1 MDLSEIKEAF
11 IQESL
16 ELLSGAELHLLQLE
30 KGEFDEE
37 AIHSMFRYVHTVK
50 GTAGMFGYEA
60 IEECSHELETLL
72 DLARSGKTELDP
84 RKIDFLLRAIDHLK
98 KIVSDPI
105 PSKDL
110 EPELQSEQTK
120 IIQEAKEFTGN
131 ASEKNKNKQASKNQE
146 EQKISSSKTGN
157 VNSDWQISFFPS
169 DHIFKDGMDPYSFLK
184 YLRSLGEIQNL
195 YVYKT
200 KLPDWKDWDSENCYL
215 GYEIQ
220 LRSNSNHRE
229 IESVFSFV
237 KDSSFLSVLPP
248 GSSEESFYKISKE
261 IPCGE
266 LEYFKALEIQGLN
279 LGSPSLS
286 STSEIAKT
294 ESVSK
299 KSEPDSKTQTSQIAP
314 KLIRI
319 DSAKVDQLVNLVGEL
334 IISEASLGRLLAQ
347 KEDSELNESAE
358 LLARLVG
365 EIRETAMAL
374 RMVPIGE
381 LFEKYRRTVRDI
393 SMELGK
399 EVDFEILGG
408 ETELDRSVIE
418 KINDPIVHILRNAL
432 DHGIEP
438 SQDRVNAGKA
448 QKGKLKIQAS
458 HSTGSISIEIS
469 DDGKGINHEK
479 IRQKAIEKGIIDA
492 AQTLNEQEIFN
503 LIFQPGF
510 STAESVTSLS
520 GRGVGMDVVLRNI
533 ESLRGS
539 VNVQSEFGK
548 GSVFSIRLPLT
559 LAIIDGFLVRA
570 CDSYFVVPMDWVRET
585 MESELQLLPE
595 EISGSINLRGEVL
608 PILHLGRFLGLPD
621 PDEGRQNILVL
632 EHDGRNFGVLVH
644 ELLGEI
650 QSVIKPLNE
659 IFKGIQCIS
668 GTSVLGTGNI
678 AFILDVPGLHSLL
691 KMQRT
696 NLRDR
701 TAAR

>member
-16 ELLSGAELHLLQLE
+16 ELLSGAELHLLQME
-30 KGEFDEE
+30 KGEFNEE
-37 AIHSMFRYVHTVK
+37 AIHSMFRSVHTVK
-50 GTAGMFGYEA
+50 GTAGMFGYES

-84 RKIDFLLRAIDHLK
+84 AKIDFLLRAIDHLK
-98 KIVSDPI
+98 RIVEDPI
-105 PSKDL
+105 PGRDL
-110 EPELQSEQTK
+110 APELEAEQTK
-120 IIQEAKEFTGN
+120 IIKEAQGFTGKV
-131 ASEKNKNKQASKNQE
+131 SEKKEIKNPASDLVADKSE
-146 EQKISSSKTGN
+146 KKGT
-157 VNSDWQISFFPS
+157 VNSNWQITFFPGEN
-169 DHIFKDGMDPYSFLK
+169 IFKDGMDPFSFLK
-184 YLRSLGEIQNL
+184 YLRTVGEIQYL

-200 KLPDWKDWDSENCYL
+200 KLPDWNNWDSENCYL
-215 GYEIQ
+215 GYEVQ
-220 LRSNSNHRE
+220 LKSSSE
-229 IESVFSFV
+229 KKDLESVFSFV
-237 KDSSFLSVLPP
+237 KDSSFLRLIPP
-248 GSSEESFYKISKE
+248 NSSEEIFHTISNE
-261 IPCGE
+261 IPCE
-266 LEYFKALEIQGLN
+266 KEEYFKALELQGLRFQTATPAYSS
-279 LGSPSLS
+279 GTSKEQTSP
-286 STSEIAKT
+286 
-294 ESVSK
+294 K
-299 KSEPDSKTQTSQIAP
+299 KSEAEKVQTTQIVP

-334 IISEASLGRLLAQ
+334 IISEASLGRLLVD
-347 KEDSELNESAE
+347 KEDSDLNESAE
-358 LLARLVG
+358 VLSRLVG

-393 SMELGK
+393 SLELGK

-438 SQDRVNAGKA
+438 SQERTNLGKS
-448 QKGKLKIQAS
+448 QRGKLKIQAS

-479 IRQKAIEKGIIDA
+479 IRQKAIEKGLIDP
-492 AQTLNEQEIFN
+492 AQVLNEQEIFN

-559 LAIIDGFLVRA
+559 LAIIDGFLVRS

-595 EISGSINLRGEVL
+595 EIAGSINLRGEVL

-621 PDEGRQNILVL
+621 PDEGRKNVLVL
-632 EHDGRNFGVLVH
+632 EHDGRNFGILVND
-644 ELLGEI
+644 LLGEI

-668 GTSVLGTGNI
+668 GTSVLGTGKI

-691 KMQRT
+691 KIQRT

-701 TAAR
+701 TLAR

>member
-16 ELLSGAELHLLQLE
+16 ELLSGAESHLLRME

-37 AIHSMFRYVHTVK
+37 AIHSMFRSVHTVK
-50 GTAGMFGYEA
+50 GTAGMFGYES

-84 RKIDFLLRAIDHLK
+84 AKIDFLLRAIDHLK
-98 KIVSDPI
+98 RIVEDPI
-105 PSKDL
+105 PGKELNTELQTEQLKIIKEAQGFTGKISEKKEIKNSASDPGLSKDK
-110 EPELQSEQTK
+110 T
-120 IIQEAKEFTGN
+120 
-131 ASEKNKNKQASKNQE
+131 EKQG
-146 EQKISSSKTGN
+146 T
-157 VNSDWQISFFPS
+157 VNSDWQITFFPGEN
-169 DHIFKDGMDPYSFLK
+169 IFKDGMDPFSFLK
-184 YLRSLGEIQNL
+184 YLRTIGEIQYL

-200 KLPDWKDWDSENCYL
+200 KIPDWNSWDSENCYL
-215 GYEIQ
+215 GYEVR
-220 LRSNSNHRE
+220 LKSASERKDL
-229 IESVFSFV
+229 ESVFSFV
-237 KDSSFLSVLPP
+237 KDSSFLRITPP
-248 GSSEESFYKISKE
+248 NSPEEVFHKIASE
-261 IPCGE
+261 IPCE
-266 LEYFKALEIQGLN
+266 KEEYFKALELQGL
-279 LGSPSLS
+279 LFQIPVTVHS
-286 STSEIAKT
+286 S
-294 ESVSK
+294 ESIKEQSSSK
-299 KSEPDSKTQTSQIAP
+299 KAESEKTQTTQIVP

-334 IISEASLGRLLAQ
+334 IISEASLGRLLID
-347 KEDSELNESAE
+347 KEDSDLNESAE
-358 LLARLVG
+358 LLSRLVG

-393 SMELGK
+393 SLELGK
-399 EVDFEILGG
+399 EVDLEILGG

-438 SQDRVNAGKA
+438 SQERTNLGKP
-448 QKGKLKIQAS
+448 QRGKLKIQAS

-469 DDGKGINHEK
+469 DDGKGINHER
-479 IRQKAIEKGIIDA
+479 IRQKAIEKGLIDP
-492 AQTLNEQEIFN
+492 AQVLNEQEIFN

-548 GSVFSIRLPLT
+548 GCVFSIRLPLT
-559 LAIIDGFLVRA
+559 LAIIDGFLVRS

-585 MESELQLLPE
+585 MESGLQLLPE

-621 PDEGRQNILVL
+621 PDEGRKNVLVL
-632 EHDGRNFGVLVH
+632 EHDGRNFGILVND
-644 ELLGEI
+644 LLGEI

-668 GTSVLGTGNI
+668 GTSVLGTGKI

-691 KMQRT
+691 KIQRT

-701 TAAR
+701 TFAR

>member
-16 ELLSGAELHLLQLE
+16 ELLSGAELYLLRME

-37 AIHSMFRYVHTVK
+37 AIHSMFRSVHTVK
-50 GTAGMFGYEA
+50 GTAGMFGYES

-84 RKIDFLLRAIDHLK
+84 AKIDFLLRAIDHLK
-98 KIVSDPI
+98 RIVEDPV
-105 PSKDL
+105 PGKNLNSEL
-110 EPELQSEQTK
+110 EAEQMK
-120 IIQEAKEFTGN
+120 IIKEARQFTGKT
-131 ASEKNKNKQASKNQE
+131 SEKKEIKNPASDSSPARIEKQG
-146 EQKISSSKTGN
+146 T
-157 VNSDWQISFFPS
+157 VNSDWQITFFPGEN
-169 DHIFKDGMDPYSFLK
+169 IFKDGMDPFSFLK
-184 YLRSLGEIQNL
+184 YLRNIGEIQYL

-200 KLPDWKDWDSENCYL
+200 KLPDWDHWDSENCYL
-215 GYEIQ
+215 GYEVQ
-220 LRSNSNHRE
+220 LKTSSE
-229 IESVFSFV
+229 KKDLESVFSFV
-237 KDSSFLSVLPP
+237 KDSSFLRVVPP
-248 GSSEESFYKISKE
+248 NSSEEIFHTIANE
-261 IPCGE
+261 VPCE
-266 LEYFKALEIQGLN
+266 KKEYFKALELQGLRFQAPI
-279 LGSPSLS
+279 STQSTETSKEQS
-286 STSEIAKT
+286 S
-294 ESVSK
+294 SK
-299 KSEPDSKTQTSQIAP
+299 KSEVEKSQITQIVP

-334 IISEASLGRLLAQ
+334 IISEASLGRLLAD
-347 KEDSELNESAE
+347 KEDSDLNESAE
-358 LLARLVG
+358 ILSRLVG

-393 SMELGK
+393 SLELGK

-438 SQDRVNAGKA
+438 SQERANLGKS
-448 QKGKLKIQAS
+448 QRGKLKIQAS

-479 IRQKAIEKGIIDA
+479 IRQKAIEKGLIDP
-492 AQTLNEQEIFN
+492 AQVLNEQEIFN

-559 LAIIDGFLVRA
+559 LAIIDGFLVRS

-595 EISGSINLRGEVL
+595 EIAGSINLRGEVL

-621 PDEGRQNILVL
+621 PDEGRKNVLVL
-632 EHDGRNFGVLVH
+632 EHDGRNFGILVND
-644 ELLGEI
+644 LLGEI

-668 GTSVLGTGNI
+668 GTSVLGTGKI

-691 KMQRT
+691 KIQRT

-701 TAAR
+701 TFAR

>member
-16 ELLSGAELHLLQLE
+16 ELLSGAELYLLRME
-30 KGEFDEE
+30 KGEIDGE
-37 AIHSMFRYVHTVK
+37 AIHSMFRSVHTVK
-50 GTAGMFGYEA
+50 GTAGMFGYES

-84 RKIDFLLRAIDHLK
+84 AKIDFLLRAIDHLK
-98 KIVSDPI
+98 RIVEDPI
-105 PSKDL
+105 PGKELSAAL
-110 EPELQSEQTK
+110 EAEHVK
-120 IIQEAKEFTGN
+120 IIREAQAFTGKT
-131 ASEKNKNKQASKNQE
+131 SEKKEIKNPASDVATDKSE
-146 EQKISSSKTGN
+146 KPGS
-157 VNSDWQISFFPS
+157 VNSYWQITFFPGEN
-169 DHIFKDGMDPYSFLK
+169 IFKDGMDPFSFLK
-184 YLRSLGEIQNL
+184 YLRTVGEIQYL

-200 KLPDWKDWDSENCYL
+200 KLPDWNNWDSENCYL
-215 GYEIQ
+215 GYEVQ
-220 LRSNSNHRE
+220 LKSSSE
-229 IESVFSFV
+229 KKDLESVFSFV
-237 KDSSFLSVLPP
+237 KDSSFLRIIPP
-248 GSSEESFYKISKE
+248 NSSEELFHTIANE
-261 IPCGE
+261 IPCKRE
-266 LEYFKALEIQGLN
+266 EYFKVLELQGLRFQTSN
-279 LGSPSLS
+279 SIPSS
-286 STSEIAKT
+286 ETSKEQT
-294 ESVSK
+294 PSK
-299 KSEPDSKTQTSQIAP
+299 KSELEKTQTTQIVP

-334 IISEASLGRLLAQ
+334 IISEASLGRLLAD
-347 KEDSELNESAE
+347 KEDSDLNESAE
-358 LLARLVG
+358 ILSRLVG

-393 SMELGK
+393 SLELGK

-438 SQDRVNAGKA
+438 SQERANLGKS
-448 QKGKLKIQAS
+448 QRGKLKIQAS

-479 IRQKAIEKGIIDA
+479 IRQKAIEKGLIDP
-492 AQTLNEQEIFN
+492 AQVLNEQEIFN

-559 LAIIDGFLVRA
+559 LAIIDGFLVRS

-595 EISGSINLRGEVL
+595 EIAGSINLRGEVL

-621 PDEGRQNILVL
+621 PDEGRKNVLVL
-632 EHDGRNFGVLVH
+632 EHDGRNFGILVND
-644 ELLGEI
+644 LLGEI

-668 GTSVLGTGNI
+668 GTSVLGTGKI

-691 KMQRT
+691 KIQRT

-701 TAAR
+701 TFAR

>member
-16 ELLSGAELHLLQLE
+16 ELLSGAELDLLRME
-30 KGEFDEE
+30 KGEFDKE
-37 AIHSMFRYVHTVK
+37 AIHSMFRSVHTVK
-50 GTAGMFGYEA
+50 GTAGMFGYES

-72 DLARSGKTELDP
+72 DLARSGKTDLDP
-84 RKIDFLLRAIDHLK
+84 SKIDFLLRAIDHLK
-98 KIVSDPI
+98 RIVGDPI
-105 PSKDL
+105 PGKNL
-110 EPELQSEQTK
+110 TPELEAEQEK
-120 IIQEAKEFTGN
+120 IIRDARGFTGKTSDKKEIKN
-131 ASEKNKNKQASKNQE
+131 PASDPGKDSSEKSG
-146 EQKISSSKTGN
+146 T
-157 VNSDWQISFFPS
+157 VNSDWQITFFPGEN
-169 DHIFKDGMDPYSFLK
+169 IFKDGMDPFSFLK
-184 YLRSLGEIQNL
+184 YLRTIGEIKNL

-200 KLPDWKDWDSENCYL
+200 KLPDLSNWDSENCYL
-215 GYEIQ
+215 GYEVQ
-220 LRSNSNHRE
+220 LKSGPE
-229 IESVFSFV
+229 KKDVESVFSFV
-237 KDSSFLSVLPP
+237 KDSSFLRIVSPH
-248 GSSEESFYKISKE
+248 SSEEIFHTIAAE
-261 IPCGE
+261 IPCE
-266 LEYFKALEIQGLN
+266 KEEYFKALDLQGLRFQTPI
-279 LGSPSLS
+279 SSHSLE
-286 STSEIAKT
+286 TSKEQI
-294 ESVSK
+294 SSK
-299 KSEPDSKTQTSQIAP
+299 KSEVEKSQSAQIVP

-334 IISEASLGRLLAQ
+334 IISEASLGRLLAE
-347 KEDSELNESAE
+347 KEDPDLNESAE
-358 LLARLVG
+358 LLSRLVG

-393 SMELGK
+393 SVELGK

-438 SQDRVNAGKA
+438 SQERANLGKS
-448 QKGKLKIQAS
+448 QRGKLKIQAS

-479 IRQKAIEKGIIDA
+479 IRQKAIEKGLIDP
-492 AQTLNEQEIFN
+492 AQVLNEQEIFN

-510 STAESVTSLS
+510 STAESITSLS

-548 GSVFSIRLPLT
+548 GCIFSIRLPLT
-559 LAIIDGFLVRA
+559 LAIIDGFLVRS
-570 CDSYFVVPMDWVRET
+570 CNSYFVVPMDWVRET

-595 EISGSINLRGEVL
+595 EIAGSINLRGEVL

-621 PDEGRQNILVL
+621 PDDGRKNVLVL
-632 EHDGRNFGVLVH
+632 EHDGRNFGILVND
-644 ELLGEI
+644 LLGEI

-668 GTSVLGTGNI
+668 GTSVLGTGKI

-691 KMQRT
+691 KIQRT

-701 TAAR
+701 TIAR

>member
-16 ELLSGAELHLLQLE
+16 ELLSGAELHLLRLE

-37 AIHSMFRYVHTVK
+37 AIHSMFRSVHTVK
-50 GTAGMFGYEA
+50 GTAGMFGYES

-84 RKIDFLLRAIDHLK
+84 AKIDFLLRAIDHLK
-98 KIVSDPI
+98 RIVGDPI
-105 PSKDL
+105 PGKDL
-110 EPELQSEQTK
+110 PPELEAEQAK
-120 IIQEAKEFTGN
+120 ILKEAQGFTGKT
-131 ASEKNKNKQASKNQE
+131 SEKKEIKDPASDPSSDKPEKQG
-146 EQKISSSKTGN
+146 T
-157 VNSDWQISFFPS
+157 VNSYWQITFFPGEN
-169 DHIFKDGMDPYSFLK
+169 IFKDGMDPFSFLK
-184 YLRSLGEIQNL
+184 YLRTIGEIKNL

-200 KLPDWKDWDSENCYL
+200 KLPDWNTWDSENCYL
-215 GYEIQ
+215 GYEVQ
-220 LRSNSNHRE
+220 LKSDSKE
-229 IESVFSFV
+229 KDLESVFSFV
-237 KDSSFLSVLPP
+237 KDSSFLRIVPP
-248 GSSEESFYKISKE
+248 HSSEEIFHTIANE
-261 IPCGE
+261 IPCE
-266 LEYFKALEIQGLN
+266 KEEYFKALDLQGLVFQVP
-279 LGSPSLS
+279 LAAHS
-286 STSEIAKT
+286 SEISKEETSSKKT
-294 ESVSK
+294 EVE
-299 KSEPDSKTQTSQIAP
+299 KSQTTQVVP

-334 IISEASLGRLLAQ
+334 IISEASLGRLLAE
-347 KEDSELNESAE
+347 KEDSDLNESAE
-358 LLARLVG
+358 ILSRLVG

-393 SMELGK
+393 SLELGK

-438 SQDRVNAGKA
+438 SQERANLGKS
-448 QKGKLKIQAS
+448 QRGKLRIQAS

-469 DDGKGINHEK
+469 DDGKGINHER
-479 IRQKAIEKGIIDA
+479 IRQKAIEKGLIDP
-492 AQTLNEQEIFN
+492 AQVLNEQEIFN

-621 PDEGRQNILVL
+621 PDEGRKNVLVL
-632 EHDGRNFGVLVH
+632 EHDGRNFGILVND
-644 ELLGEI
+644 LLGEI

-668 GTSVLGTGNI
+668 GTSVLGTGKI

-691 KMQRT
+691 KIQRT

-701 TAAR
+701 TFVR

>member
-16 ELLSGAELHLLQLE
+16 ELLSGAELFLLRME
-30 KGEFDEE
+30 KGDFDEE
-37 AIHSMFRYVHTVK
+37 AIHSMFRSVHTVK
-50 GTAGMFGYEA
+50 GTAGMFGYES

-84 RKIDFLLRAIDHLK
+84 TKIDFLLRAIDHLK
-98 KIVSDPI
+98 RIVGDPT
-105 PSKDL
+105 PGNNL
-110 EPELQSEQTK
+110 PPELDAEQIK
-120 IIQEAKEFTGN
+120 ILREAQGFTGKN
-131 ASEKNKNKQASKNQE
+131 SDKKKTNDPVEHPTGENSEKKGA
-146 EQKISSSKTGN
+146 
-157 VNSDWQISFFPS
+157 VNSYWQVTFFPGAN
-169 DHIFKDGMDPYSFLK
+169 IFKDGMDPFSFLK
-184 YLRSLGEIQNL
+184 YLRKIGEIKNL

-200 KLPDWKDWDSENCYL
+200 KLPDWNSWDPENCYI
-215 GYEIQ
+215 GYEVQ
-220 LRSNSNHRE
+220 LDSNSERKDL
-229 IESVFSFV
+229 ESIFSFV
-237 KDSSFLSVLPP
+237 KDSSFLKIVSPH
-248 GSSEESFYKISKE
+248 SSEEIFYSIANE
-261 IPCGE
+261 IPCKKE
-266 LEYFKALEIQGLN
+266 EYFKALELQGLHIQAPI
-279 LGSPSLS
+279 SVHS
-286 STSEIAKT
+286 SEIPKEQT
-294 ESVSK
+294 SSK
-299 KSEPDSKTQTSQIAP
+299 KSEGEKSQTTQIVP

-334 IISEASLGRLLAQ
+334 IISEASLGRLLAE
-347 KEDSELNESAE
+347 KEDSDLNESAE
-358 LLARLVG
+358 LLSRLVG

-393 SMELGK
+393 SLELGK

-438 SQDRVNAGKA
+438 SQERTNLGKS
-448 QKGKLKIQAS
+448 KRGKLKIQAS

-479 IRQKAIEKGIIDA
+479 IREKAIEKGLIEST
-492 AQTLNEQEIFN
+492 QVLNEQEIFN

-548 GSVFSIRLPLT
+548 GCVFSIRLPLT
-559 LAIIDGFLVRA
+559 LAIIDGFLVRS

-585 MESELQLLPE
+585 MESELLLLPD

-621 PDEGRQNILVL
+621 PDEGRKNVLIL
-632 EHDGRNFGVLVH
+632 EHDGRNFGILVND
-644 ELLGEI
+644 LLGEI

-668 GTSVLGTGNI
+668 GTSVLGTGKI

-691 KMQRT
+691 KIQRT

-701 TAAR
+701 TFAR